1 MVLLLGHKTDAE
13 EEMKLEYDV
22 TKNEEIIELHS
33 GNHGNFLN
41 AVQNLTQVSL
51 LCEHDIETYD
61 KTCY

>member
-1 MVLLLGHKTDAE
+1 
-13 EEMKLEYDV
+13 MK
-22 TKNEEIIELHS
+22 KNEDIIELHS
-33 GNHGNFLN
+33 GNHGNSLN